1 MTREAEVEAWL
12 RGRKRTIHSQLLIQF
27 LAVLAIATP
36 LPITALVFWAAF
48 SLDLP
53 FVIQSIVA
61 LWAITAIV
69 YVGMSIYIR
78 IKQRNP

>member
-1 MTREAEVEAWL
+1 MTREAEAEAWV

-27 LAVLAIATP
+27 FAVLAIAAP

-48 SLDLP
+48 GLALP
-53 FVIQSIVA
+53 LVIQSIVA
-61 LWAITAIV
+61 LWVITTIV
-69 YVGMSIYIR
+69 YFGMSIYTR

>member
-1 MTREAEVEAWL
+1 MTREAEAEAL
-12 RGRKRTIHSQLLIQF
+12 VRGRKRTIHSQLLIQF

-48 SLDLP
+48 GLAQP
-53 FVIQSIVA
+53 IVIQSIAA
-61 LWAITAIV
+61 LWATTTIV
-69 YVGMSIYIR
+69 YFGMSIYTR